1 MLKGYV
7 VERLLAA
14 AGARL
19 SPVML
24 TRVDVT
30 DARGDLIN
38 AVRAT
43 DESAVTEV
51 RDSVADTIAAVRSR
65 GDAAVAEL
73 TARFDGWH
81 GDHWAVPDAERAAAL
96 AALDPTLRAALER
109 AADQVRWFHEQALP
123 ADWYTDRDGARL
135 GMVFR
140 PLRRVGVYVPGG
152 LGAYPSTVIMTVVPA
167 RVAGVDEVVVCTP
180 PGPDGVVNP
189 TILAAAE
196 LTGADRVLRIGGAQA
211 VAAMAYGTE
220 TVPRCDKV
228 VGPGN
233 AYVAEAKMQVSAA
246 GACGIDAQ
254 AGTTEVAIIADHTA
268 DPRLLA
274 CDLVAQAEHDPRA
287 VCLLITPEAGLIER
301 TQRALEIEVART
313 RHTDRVRA
321 ALTDRGVALLVRDLD
336 QAVAAA
342 DAFAA
347 EHLEVQTADAPAV
360 AARVRAAGAIFVGRD
375 TPVALGDYCA
385 GPNHTLPTGG
395 TARFSAGLSTE
406 DFVVRVN
413 WVEYGRDALAE
424 LLPVVDALA
433 SAEDLPAHAAAVRAR
448 LTGGDDPRVGHVVA
462 AGGADD
468 A

>member
-1 MLKGYV
+1 
-7 VERLLAA
+7 
-14 AGARL
+14 
-19 SPVML
+19 ML

-30 DARGDLIN
+30 DEHGDLTH
-38 AVRAT
+38 AVRGSH
-43 DESAVTEV
+43 DDAVDRV
-51 RDSVADTIAAVRSR
+51 RDSVAGTISAVRSG

-73 TARFDGWH
+73 TARFDGWR
-81 GDHWAVPDAERAAAL
+81 GDHWEVAADERVAAL
-96 AALDPTLRAALER
+96 AALNPQLRDALER
-109 AADQVRWFHEQALP
+109 AAERVRWFHQRALP
-123 ADWYTDRDGARL
+123 SDWYADHDGARL
-135 GMVFR
+135 GLLFR

-152 LGAYPSTVIMTVVPA
+152 LGAYPSTVLMTVVPA
-167 RVAGVDEVVVCTP
+167 RVAGVDEVIVCTP
-180 PGPDGVVNP
+180 PAADGTVDP

-211 VAAMAYGTE
+211 IAAMAYGTE
-220 TVPRCDKV
+220 SVPRCDKI

-246 GACGIDAQ
+246 GACGIDSQ

-287 VCLLITPEAGLIER
+287 VCLLITPDAGLIDR
-301 TQRALEIEVART
+301 TQQALQVEVAHT
-313 RHTDRVRA
+313 RHAERVRT
-321 ALTDRGVALLVRDLD
+321 ALRDRGVALLVRDLD

-347 EHLEVQTADAPAV
+347 EHLEVQTADAPTV

-395 TARFSAGLSTE
+395 TARFSGGLSTE

-413 WVEYGRDALAE
+413 WVEYGHEALAD

-448 LTGGDDPRVGHVVA
+448 LRDGAAAHEGGTAVG
-462 AGGADD
+462 GGAADG
-468 A
+468 